1 MIAPAFWWATF
12 HWRSSVSVF
21 TGAFGPSVA
30 SHALKSRFIP
40 YLNTIEQSASL
51 PFALSRP
58 LHTFQPRKLSAAAGA
73 TTLGMSAGS
82 TISAP
87 CALRTAIASAIAR
100 VWPSFSPPRG
110 SFAPG
115 GVVLS

>member
-1 MIAPAFWWATF
+1 MAPALWCATF

-40 YLNTIEQSASL
+40 YLKTIEQSASL

-58 LHTFQPRKLSAAAGA
+58 LHTLQRRKLSAAAGA
-73 TTLGMSAGS
+73 TTLGTSAGS
-82 TISAP
+82 TTSAP
-87 CALRTAIASAIAR
+87 CARRTAMASAITRA
-100 VWPSFSPPRG
+100 WSSLSPPRG